1 MAAQCGSIWNSIIEA
16 NVMAEYAVSRPLKRA
31 PSHPGKL
38 MLEVLREPLR
48 MSKAEAARRM
58 QITRPALYAVLKGES
73 AVSAEMA
80 LRFCRLAGGDPQL
93 LLNMQAGF
101 DLWYAKRRLAATLAR
116 IAPAGQAA

>member
-1 MAAQCGSIWNSIIEA
+1 MAD
-16 NVMAEYAVSRPLKRA
+16 YAVRRPLKRA

-38 MLEVLREPLR
+38 MQEILQDPLR
-48 MSKAEAARRM
+48 VTKAEAARRM
-58 QITRPALYAVLKGES
+58 QITRPALYAVLNGAS
-73 AVSAEMA
+73 AVSADMA

-101 DLWYAKRRLAATLAR
+101 DLWHAKRRLAATLAR